1 MKKIITLLATVA
13 LASIVV
19 FNFIPGIVAS
29 AANTSESNL
38 TYKDVKSGFY
48 FVGYENVQLEKGK
61 SYKYTVAYEA
71 NVDMTMNNTITGQ
84 NAKAGLFT
92 PKSSGAELNSNYVT
106 RTNGNV
112 TDVADANR
120 KVFTHTFE
128 FTAKENTKA
137 DIGVFLTPGSVL
149 PNAPDS
155 TLIWKSVSVVDETP
169 AEQPEAPVISAT
181 DKTIKQDDSFNPLDE
196 VTATDKKD
204 GDITK
209 DVKVTKN
216 TVDTSKAGVYDVD
229 YSVTN
234 SSNLTTAKSI
244 KVTVEA
250 GDAKVNTAPVINAK
264 DQTIKV
270 GDAFNALKD
279 VTATDKEDG
288 DLTAKIKITKDT
300 VNNSEKGVY
309 QVTYT
314 VTDSGNLSAT
324 LTIKVTV
331 TQDGKIIINPT
342 DPTDPTNPTNPSEPI
357 VPKKPNDD
365 PTNVKKVSKTADV
378 KTAKIPKTGDDSMI
392 WIVLSG
398 LGLVAIGLTT
408 YRKKSTR

>member
-48 FVGYENVQLEKGK
+48 FVGYENVPLEKGK
-61 SYKYTVAYEA
+61 SYKYTVSYEA

-112 TDVADANR
+112 TDVADTNQ

-155 TLIWKSVSVVDETP
+155 TLIWKSVSVVEETP

-181 DKTIKQDDSFNPLDE
+181 DKTIKQADSFNPLAE

-216 TVDTSKAGVYDVD
+216 TVDTSKAGVYDVI

-234 SSNLTTAKSI
+234 SSNLTTTKSI

-250 GDAKVNTAPVINAK
+250 VDVTVNTAPVINAK

-288 DLTAKIKITKDT
+288 DLTAKIKVTKDT

-331 TQDGKIIINPT
+331 TQDGKIII
-342 DPTDPTNPTNPSEPI
+342 DPTDPANPSEPT
-357 VPKKPNDD
+357 VSKKPNDD
-365 PTNVKKVSKTADV
+365 PTNVKKISKTADV
-378 KTAKIPKTGDDSMI
+378 KTAKIPKTGDNSMI

-398 LGLVAIGLTT
+398 LGLVAIGITT

>member
-29 AANTSESNL
+29 AANTSEGNL

-234 SSNLTTAKSI
+234 SSNLTTTKSV

-342 DPTDPTNPTNPSEPI
+342 DPTDPTNLSEPT

-398 LGLVAIGLTT
+398 LGLVAFGITT